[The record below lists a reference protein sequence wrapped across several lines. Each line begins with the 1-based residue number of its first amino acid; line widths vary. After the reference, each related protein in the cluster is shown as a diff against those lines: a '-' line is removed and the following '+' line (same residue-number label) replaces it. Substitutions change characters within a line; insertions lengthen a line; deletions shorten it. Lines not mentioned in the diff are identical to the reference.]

1 MNYVLIILVGIAVLV
16 LIWLLIKKN
25 QKDQKNLE
33 KTIHATEMKPEK
45 HTEDEV

>member
-25 QKDQKNLE
+25 RKDQKNLE
-33 KTIHATEMKPEK
+33 KTIRATEMKPEK